1 MSKGKKIRTTT
12 IRIPI
17 HNMIIAL
24 YISITLNLLILILF
38 FWLKKNQQENNYI
51 TDFNLKKVRKAYNAL
66 MGDFNNYQAKT
77 DRKIIELQ
85 KQIEV
90 EKNTRVR
97 HLDNFKKDLPNNIRN
112 VIGHIEFAQNNLR

>member
-1 MSKGKKIRTTT
+1 
-12 IRIPI
+12 
-17 HNMIIAL
+17 MIIAL

-66 MGDFNNYQAKT
+66 MGDLNNYQAKT

>member
-1 MSKGKKIRTTT
+1 
-12 IRIPI
+12 
-17 HNMIIAL
+17 
-24 YISITLNLLILILF
+24 
-38 FWLKKNQQENNYI
+38 
-51 TDFNLKKVRKAYNAL
+51 